1 MGFHQCPRGDRA
13 CCSFPHRVRHCS
25 PLGEIGEMHGAENLI
40 PSVWP
45 VFLSPKSASQW
56 SILRAL
62 SDLFWKHSAGFMEKQ
77 SAKEC
82 RFPVS
87 KALRGFTLSCHP
99 HTSNSLIVLA
109 EPFSLVFSKLTPD
122 KWVFVSSPSCRDFIL
137 RFGAN
142 LLLCNLSS
150 LMH

>member
-1 MGFHQCPRGDRA
+1 MFRGLKEYGILKSLSLPLCSSGPPTYFWPSLQNSYFFCFLLLAAVGFHQCPRGDRA

-62 SDLFWKHSAGFMEKQ
+62 SDLSWKHSAGFVEKQ

-82 RFPVS
+82 RFPQFPRPSEVS
-87 KALRGFTLSCHP
+87 
-99 HTSNSLIVLA
+99 
-109 EPFSLVFSKLTPD
+109 
-122 KWVFVSSPSCRDFIL
+122 
-137 RFGAN
+137 
-142 LLLCNLSS
+142 LCPAIRIPAIHWSF
-150 LMH
+150 